1 MPQSKQFNVGD
12 YVRILPNIKN
22 SNVSNDMMKNCINY
36 VGRIVRNY
44 SENYYQLELLSSEKD
59 IQDINDDAFSWCG
72 DWLEF
77 INPPQFKV
85 GEKVKSK
92 CTAFDDIY
100 EIIKLKFNNDIL
112 YYNLSDGKGG
122 FYLSLESNLQ
132 KFMESKYKVGQV
144 VTIAEYLESFEKS
157 EHRHLTD
164 VMKEAYSDFALIVDV
179 KPAEGVLTLTDS
191 KDDGFNYYL
200 KIYRDRTYTK
210 ECESEYWTSDLF
222 EECATPIFKINDI
235 VRFNSDKYDKTI
247 IYRVDSYYKDTDDDG
262 NLAVGYYL
270 VNAADPDKDE
280 YYADAA
286 EAEYLEL
293 VSVEQVNVTSP
304 SLEGKLCAVKSDVDI
319 IADYNAAD
327 VEFTKQ
333 QIIKLQQK
341 VEENENR
348 LRKQEESIA
357 GSGRPG
363 ELGILN
369 PRNQTRSRNPEA
381 ILTTISLNS
390 RKRVGFFED

>member
-1 MPQSKQFNVGD
+1 
-12 YVRILPNIKN
+12 
-22 SNVSNDMMKNCINY
+22 
-36 VGRIVRNY
+36 
-44 SENYYQLELLSSEKD
+44 
-59 IQDINDDAFSWCG
+59 
-72 DWLEF
+72 
-77 INPPQFKV
+77 
-85 GEKVKSK
+85 
-92 CTAFDDIY
+92 
-100 EIIKLKFNNDIL
+100 
-112 YYNLSDGKGG
+112 
-122 FYLSLESNLQ
+122 
-132 KFMESKYKVGQV
+132 MESKYKIGQV
-144 VTIAEYLESFEKS
+144 VTIAEYLESFEES
-157 EHRHLTD
+157 DHRHLTS

-179 KPAEGVLTLTDS
+179 KPAEGLTDS

-200 KIYRDRTYTK
+200 KIYRDRAYVK

-235 VRFNSDKYDKTI
+235 VHFNSDRYDKTI
-247 IYRVDSYYKDTDDDG
+247 IFRIDSYYKDTDDDG
-262 NLAVGYYL
+262 NLAVGYHL
-270 VNAADPDKDE
+270 VDAADPDNTE
-280 YYADAA
+280 YYADSE

-293 VSVEQVNVTSP
+293 ISTEQVNVTSP
-304 SLEGKLCAVKSDVDI
+304 SLEGKLCTVKSDADI

-348 LRKQEESIA
+348 LRKQEEFITRSD
-357 GSGRPG
+357 RPG

-369 PRNQTRSRNPEA
+369 PRNKTRLRDPET

>member
-1 MPQSKQFNVGD
+1 
-12 YVRILPNIKN
+12 
-22 SNVSNDMMKNCINY
+22 
-36 VGRIVRNY
+36 
-44 SENYYQLELLSSEKD
+44 
-59 IQDINDDAFSWCG
+59 
-72 DWLEF
+72 
-77 INPPQFKV
+77 
-85 GEKVKSK
+85 
-92 CTAFDDIY
+92 
-100 EIIKLKFNNDIL
+100 
-112 YYNLSDGKGG
+112 
-122 FYLSLESNLQ
+122 
-132 KFMESKYKVGQV
+132 MESKYKVGQV
-144 VTIAEYLESFEKS
+144 VTIAEYLESFEES
-157 EHRHLTD
+157 DHRHLTS
-164 VMKEAYSDFALIVDV
+164 VMKKAYSDFALIVDV
-179 KPAEGVLTLTDS
+179 KPAEGLTDS

-200 KIYRDRTYTK
+200 KIFRCREYVK

-222 EECATPIFKINDI
+222 ERCATPIFKINDI
-235 VRFNSDKYDKTI
+235 VRFNSDRHDETI
-247 IYRVDSYYKDTDDDG
+247 IYRVDSYYKDIDDDG

-270 VNAADPDKDE
+270 VNANDPDNEDDE
-280 YYADAA
+280 YYADADEA
-286 EAEYLEL
+286 EEYLEL

-304 SLEGKLCAVKSDVDI
+304 SLEGKLCTVKSDADI

-369 PRNQTRSRNPEA
+369 PRNQTRSRNPET

>member
-1 MPQSKQFNVGD
+1 MPLSKQFNVGD

-22 SNVSNDMMKNCINY
+22 SHISNDMMKNCVNY
-36 VGRIVRNY
+36 IGRIVRNY
-44 SENYYQLELLSSEKD
+44 SENYYELELLSSEKD
-59 IQDINDDAFSWCG
+59 IQDINDNAFSWCS

-77 INPPQFKV
+77 INPPQFKI

-112 YYNLSDGKGG
+112 YYDLSDGKGG

-132 KFMESKYKVGQV
+132 KIMESKYKVGQV
-144 VTIAEYLESFEKS
+144 IIIAKYLEAFKES
-157 EHRHLTD
+157 EHRHLTSI
-164 VMKEAYSDFALIVDV
+164 MKEAYGDFALIVDV
-179 KPAEGVLTLTDS
+179 KPAEGLTDS

-200 KIYRDRTYTK
+200 KIQRDREYVK

-235 VRFNSDKYDKTI
+235 VRFNSDQHDETI
-247 IYRVDSYYKDTDDDG
+247 IYRVDSYYKDIDDDG

-270 VNAADPDKDE
+270 VNAADPNDE
-280 YYADAA
+280 YYADAD
-286 EAEYLEL
+286 EVEYLEL
-293 VSVEQVNVTSP
+293 VNVKQVNVINP
-304 SLEGKLCAVKSDVDI
+304 SLEEKLCTVKSDADI

-348 LRKQEESIA
+348 LRKQEEFIT
-357 GSGRPG
+357 GSGRSG
-363 ELGILN
+363 ELGIFNRADQVGFGRSEVNYSEIALN
-369 PRNQTRSRNPEA
+369 G
-381 ILTTISLNS
+381 
-390 RKRVGFFED
+390 RKRIGFLED

>member
-1 MPQSKQFNVGD
+1 MSQSKQFNVGD
-12 YVRILPNIKN
+12 YVRVLSNIKN
-22 SNVSNDMMKNCINY
+22 SHISNDMMKNCVNY

-59 IQDINDDAFSWCG
+59 IQDINDNAFSWCG

-85 GEKVKSK
+85 REKVKSK

-112 YYNLSDGKGG
+112 YYDLSDGKGG

-132 KFMESKYKVGQV
+132 KLMESKYKVGQV
-144 VTIAEYLESFEKS
+144 VIIAKYLEAFKES
-157 EHRHLTD
+157 EHRHLTSI
-164 VMKEAYSDFALIVDV
+164 MKEAYGDFALIVDV
-179 KPAEGVLTLTDS
+179 KPAEGLTDS

-200 KIYRDRTYTK
+200 KIQRDREYVK

-222 EECATPIFKINDI
+222 EECATPLFKINNI
-235 VRFNSDKYDKTI
+235 VRFNSDRYDKTI
-247 IYRVDSYYKDTDDDG
+247 IYRVDSYYKDTDDDS

-270 VNAADPDKDE
+270 VDATDPDNAE
-280 YYADAA
+280 YYADAE
-286 EAEYLEL
+286 EAKYLEL
-293 VSVEQVNVTSP
+293 VSVEQVNIP
-304 SLEGKLCAVKSDVDI
+304 SLEGKFCTVKSDADI
-319 IADYNAAD
+319 ITDYNAAD

-369 PRNQTRSRNPEA
+369 PRNQTRSRNPET

>member
-1 MPQSKQFNVGD
+1 MSQSKQFNVGD
-12 YVRILPNIKN
+12 YVRVLSNIKN
-22 SNVSNDMMKNCINY
+22 SHISNDMMKNCVNY

-59 IQDINDDAFSWCG
+59 IQDINDNAFSWCG

-85 GEKVKSK
+85 REKVKSK

-112 YYNLSDGKGG
+112 YYDLSDGKGG

-132 KFMESKYKVGQV
+132 KLMESKYKVGQV
-144 VTIAEYLESFEKS
+144 VIIAKYLEAFKES
-157 EHRHLTD
+157 EHRHLTSI
-164 VMKEAYSDFALIVDV
+164 MKEAYGDFALIVDV
-179 KPAEGVLTLTDS
+179 KPAEGLTDS

-200 KIYRDRTYTK
+200 KIQRDREYVK

-222 EECATPIFKINDI
+222 EECATPLFKINNI

-247 IYRVDSYYKDTDDDG
+247 IYKVDSYYKDIDDDG

-270 VNAADPDKDE
+270 VNAADPNDE
-280 YYADAA
+280 YYADAD
-286 EAEYLEL
+286 EVEYLEL
-293 VSVEQVNVTSP
+293 VSVEQVSIS
-304 SLEGKLCAVKSDVDI
+304 SLEGKLCAVKSDADI

-348 LRKQEESIA
+348 LRKQEEFIT
-357 GSGRPG
+357 GSGRSG
-363 ELGILN
+363 ELGVFNRTDQVGFGRSEVNYSEIALN
-369 PRNQTRSRNPEA
+369 G
-381 ILTTISLNS
+381 
-390 RKRVGFFED
+390 RKRVGFLED

>member
-12 YVRILPNIKN
+12 YVRVLSNIKN
-22 SNVSNDMMKNCINY
+22 SHISNDMMKNCVNY

-59 IQDINDDAFSWCG
+59 IQDINDNAFSWCG

-112 YYNLSDGKGG
+112 YYDLSDSKGG

-132 KFMESKYKVGQV
+132 KLMESKYKVGQV
-144 VTIAEYLESFEKS
+144 IIIAKYLESFETSK
-157 EHRHLTD
+157 HRHLTE
-164 VMKEAYSDFALIVDV
+164 VMKKAYSDFALIVDV
-179 KPAEGVLTLTDS
+179 KPAEGLTDS

-200 KIYRDRTYTK
+200 KIQRDREYVK

-222 EECATPIFKINDI
+222 EECATPLFKINDI
-235 VRFNSDKYDKTI
+235 VQFNSDRHDETI
-247 IYRVDSYYKDTDDDG
+247 VYRVDSYYKDIDDDG

-270 VNAADPDKDE
+270 INVADSNDE
-280 YYADAA
+280 YYADAD
-286 EAEYLEL
+286 EVEYLEL

-304 SLEGKLCAVKSDVDI
+304 SLEGKLCTVKSDADI

-341 VEENENR
+341 IEENENR

-369 PRNQTRSRNPEA
+369 PRNQTRSRNPET

>member
-1 MPQSKQFNVGD
+1 MPQFNQLNVGD
-12 YVRILPNIKN
+12 YVRILPNIKD
-22 SNVSNDMMKNCINY
+22 SLISNDMMKNCVNY
-36 VGRIVRNY
+36 VGRIVGNY

-59 IQDINDDAFSWCG
+59 IQDINDNAFSWCV

-100 EIIKLKFNNDIL
+100 EIIKLKFDYDIL
-112 YYNLSDGKGG
+112 YYDLSDGKGG

-132 KFMESKYKVGQV
+132 KLMESKYKVGQV
-144 VTIAEYLESFEKS
+144 VTIAEYLESFKES
-157 EHRHLTD
+157 EHRHLTE
-164 VMKEAYSDFALIVDV
+164 VMKEAYKDFALIVDV
-179 KPAEGVLTLTDS
+179 KPAEGLTDS

-200 KIYRDRTYTK
+200 KIYRDRTYVK

-222 EECATPIFKINDI
+222 EECATPLFKINDI
-235 VRFNSDKYDKTI
+235 VHFNSDQYDKTI
-247 IYRVDSYYKDTDDDG
+247 IYRVDSYYKDTDDDD

-270 VNAADPDKDE
+270 VDATNPDNE
-280 YYADAA
+280 YYADAD
-286 EAEYLEL
+286 EAEHLEL
-293 VSVEQVNVTSP
+293 VNVEQVNITNP
-304 SLEGKLCAVKSDVDI
+304 SLEEKLCSVKSDVDI

-369 PRNQTRSRNPEA
+369 PGNKTRSRNPEA

>member
-1 MPQSKQFNVGD
+1 
-12 YVRILPNIKN
+12 
-22 SNVSNDMMKNCINY
+22 
-36 VGRIVRNY
+36 
-44 SENYYQLELLSSEKD
+44 
-59 IQDINDDAFSWCG
+59 
-72 DWLEF
+72 
-77 INPPQFKV
+77 
-85 GEKVKSK
+85 
-92 CTAFDDIY
+92 
-100 EIIKLKFNNDIL
+100 
-112 YYNLSDGKGG
+112 
-122 FYLSLESNLQ
+122 
-132 KFMESKYKVGQV
+132 MESKYKVGQV
-144 VTIAEYLESFEKS
+144 IIIAKYLEAFKES
-157 EHRHLTD
+157 EHRHLTG

-179 KPAEGVLTLTDS
+179 KPAEGLTDS

-200 KIYRDRTYTK
+200 KIYRDRTYVK
-210 ECESEYWTSDLF
+210 ECESEFWTSDLF

-235 VRFNSDKYDKTI
+235 VRFNSDRHDKTI
-247 IYRVDSYYKDTDDDG
+247 IYKVDSYYKDIDDDG

-270 VNAADPDKDE
+270 VNAADPNDE
-280 YYADAA
+280 YYADAN
-286 EAEYLEL
+286 EVEYLEL
-293 VSVEQVNVTSP
+293 VSVEQVSIP
-304 SLEGKLCAVKSDVDI
+304 SLEGKFCTVKSDADI

-348 LRKQEESIA
+348 LRKQEEFIA

>member
-1 MPQSKQFNVGD
+1 MPRSKQLNVGD
-12 YVRILPNIKN
+12 YVRILPNIKD
-22 SNVSNDMMKNCINY
+22 STISNDMMKNCVDYI
-36 VGRIVRNY
+36 GRIVRNC
-44 SENYYQLELLSSEKD
+44 SEHYYELELLSSENNIKG
-59 IQDINDDAFSWCG
+59 INTSAFSWR
-72 DWLEF
+72 DNWLEV
-77 INPPQFKV
+77 INPPKFNI
-85 GEKVKSK
+85 GEKVKSNRP
-92 CTAFDDIY
+92 TFDEIY
-100 EIIKLKFNNDIL
+100 KIIKLKFNNDIL
-112 YYNLSDGKGG
+112 LYTLSNDKGE
-122 FYLSLESNLQ
+122 FFLSFERNIQ
-132 KFMESKYKVGQV
+132 KLMESKYKVGQV
-144 VTIAEYLESFEKS
+144 VTIAEYLESFEES
-157 EHRHLTD
+157 DHRHLTN

-179 KPAEGVLTLTDS
+179 KPAEGLTDS

-200 KIYRDRTYTK
+200 KIYRDRAYVN

-235 VRFNSDKYDKTI
+235 VRFNSDKYNKTI

-270 VNAADPDKDE
+270 VNATDPDTDE
-280 YYADAA
+280 YYADAE

-293 VSVEQVNVTSP
+293 VSVEQVTSP
-304 SLEGKLCAVKSDVDI
+304 SLEGKLCCVKSDADI
-319 IADYNAAD
+319 ISDYSSHDA
-327 VEFTKQ
+327 ELTKQ
-333 QIIKLQQK
+333 LTQLQQK

-348 LRKQEESIA
+348 LRKQEEFIA
-357 GSGRPG
+357 GSGRPR

>member
-1 MPQSKQFNVGD
+1 MPLSKQFNVGD

-22 SNVSNDMMKNCINY
+22 SHISNDMMKNCVNY

-59 IQDINDDAFSWCG
+59 IQDINTNAFSWCG

-100 EIIKLKFNNDIL
+100 EIIKLEFGNDIL
-112 YYNLSDGKGG
+112 YYDLSDGKGG
-122 FYLSLESNLQ
+122 LYLSLESNLQ
-132 KFMESKYKVGQV
+132 KLMESKYKVGQV
-144 VTIAEYLESFEKS
+144 VTIAEYLESFEISK
-157 EHRHLTD
+157 HRHLTE
-164 VMKEAYSDFALIVDV
+164 VMKKAYSDFALIVDV
-179 KPAEGVLTLTDS
+179 KPAEGLTDS

-200 KIYRDRTYTK
+200 KIYRDREYVK
-210 ECESEYWTSDLF
+210 ECESEFWTSDLF
-222 EECATPIFKINDI
+222 EECATPLFKINDI
-235 VRFNSDKYDKTI
+235 VKFNSDKYDKTI

-270 VNAADPDKDE
+270 VNVADSNDE
-280 YYADAA
+280 YYADAD
-286 EAEYLEL
+286 EVEYLEL
-293 VSVEQVNVTSP
+293 VSVEQVDVTSP
-304 SLEGKLCAVKSDVDI
+304 SLEGKFCTVKSDADI

-348 LRKQEESIA
+348 LRKQEEFIT
-357 GSGRPG
+357 GSGRSG
-363 ELGILN
+363 ELGVFNRTNQVGFGRSEVNYSEIALN
-369 PRNQTRSRNPEA
+369 G
-381 ILTTISLNS
+381 
-390 RKRVGFFED
+390 RKRIGFLED